1 MTELRRLAD
10 LTDPDLRVAYAPPR
24 SPWLRLNF
32 VTTIDGAAQGPDGLS
47 RSINNPADHRVFQ
60 ALRTMADVLV
70 VGAGTIRDE
79 EYRPNPRPMVVV
91 TRLGAVPMSLRA
103 GDLGH
108 VHVATGSRAPHLA
121 ETRELL
127 GEDRVLVLGETQ
139 PDLVLLRYTLVER
152 GHENI
157 LCEGGPHLARDLL
170 AARVV
175 DELCLTTV
183 PRLIGGDHL
192 RLTAGPPVDVPLD
205 LRLLLEEDGTLLG
218 RWFC

>member
-10 LTDPDLRVAYAPPR
+10 LTDPDLRAAYAPPR

-32 VTTIDGAAQGPDGLS
+32 VTTLDGAAQGPDGLS
-47 RSINNPADHRVFQ
+47 GSINNPADHRVFR
-60 ALRTMADVLV
+60 ALRKLADVLV

-91 TRLGAVPMSLRA
+91 TRSGAVPMSLRA

-108 VHVATGSRAPHLA
+108 VHVATGSQAPHLA
-121 ETRELL
+121 ESRELL

-139 PDLVLLRYTLVER
+139 PDLVLLRHTLVER

-183 PRLIGGDHL
+183 PRLISGDHL
-192 RLTAGPPVDVPLD
+192 RLAAGPPVDVPLD
-205 LRLLLEEDGTLLG
+205 LRLLIEEDGTLLG